1 MASTLTAQTLTVT
14 ISESLVLNSQPINS
28 ENQIT
33 IPSIGQVDKRIVSI
47 PTASEV
53 TVLNFG
59 TAVAAG
65 TVIRANVKYI
75 RITNKDTTNF
85 VRIRVKKTGADTFD
99 IKLDAGQSFML
110 SNAKESVAAT
120 AGAFS
125 AFVDADSINAQAD
138 TAAVDVEMFVASI
151 N

>member
-47 PTASEV
+47 PFSSEV
-53 TVLNFG
+53 TILNFG

-75 RITNKDTTNF
+75 RITNKDATNY
-85 VRIRVKKTGADTFD
+85 VRIRVKKTGAETFD
-99 IKLDAGQSFML
+99 VKVDAGQSFIM
-110 SNAKESVAAT
+110 SNAKEYVSAT

-138 TAAVDVEMFVASI
+138 TAAVDVELFVASI

>member
-1 MASTLTAQTLTVT
+1 MASTLTAQTLTIT

-28 ENQIT
+28 ENQIN
-33 IPSIGQVDKRIVSI
+33 IASIGQVDKRIVNI
-47 PTASEV
+47 PNASEV
-53 TVLNFG
+53 TLLAFG
-59 TAVAAG
+59 TTVAAG

-75 RITNKDTTNF
+75 RITNKDSTNF

-99 IKLDAGQSFML
+99 IRLDAGQSFML
-110 SNAKESVAAT
+110 CNAKESVAA
-120 AGAFS
+120 AAAAFS

-138 TAAVDVEMFVASI
+138 TASVDIEIFVASI

>member
-1 MASTLTAQTLTVT
+1 MASTLTAQTLTIT

-28 ENQIT
+28 ENQIN
-33 IPSIGQVDKRIVSI
+33 IASIGQVDKRIVNI

-53 TVLNFG
+53 TVLAFG

-65 TVIRANVKYI
+65 TVIRSNVKYI
-75 RITNKDTTNF
+75 RITNKDAVNF
-85 VRIRVKKTGADTFD
+85 VRLRVKKTGADTFD
-99 IKLDAGQSFML
+99 IRLDAGQSFIL
-110 SNAKESVAAT
+110 SNAKESVSAT
-120 AGAFS
+120 AAAFS

-138 TAAVDVEMFVASI
+138 TGSVDIELFVASI

>member
-28 ENQIT
+28 ENQLT
-33 IPSIGQVDKRIVSI
+33 IASIGQVDKRIVNI
-47 PTASEV
+47 PIATEV
-53 TVLNFG
+53 TVLAFG

-75 RITNKDTTNF
+75 RITNKDATNF
-85 VRIRVKKTGADTFD
+85 VRIRVKKTGAETFD
-99 IKLDAGQSFML
+99 IKINAGQSFIL
-110 SNAKESVAAT
+110 SNASESVSAT
-120 AGAFS
+120 AAAFS

-138 TAAVDVEMFVASI
+138 TAAVDIEMFVASI

>member
-14 ISESLVLNSQPINS
+14 ISESINLNNQPINS
-28 ENQIT
+28 ENQLT
-33 IPSIGQVDKRIVSI
+33 IASIGQIDKRIVNI

-53 TVLNFG
+53 TVLAFG

-75 RITNKDTTNF
+75 RITNKDGVNF
-85 VRIRVKKTGADTFD
+85 VRIRVKKSGADTFD
-99 IKLDAGQSFML
+99 IKLDAGQSFIL

-120 AGAFS
+120 AGSFS

>member
-1 MASTLTAQTLTVT
+1 MASTITAQTLTIT
-14 ISESLVLNSQPINS
+14 ISEAINLNNQPINS
-28 ENQIT
+28 ENQLT
-33 IPSIGQVDKRIVSI
+33 IASIGQVDKRIVNI

-75 RITNKDTTNF
+75 RITNKDATNY

-99 IKLDAGQSFML
+99 VKVDAGQSFIM
-110 SNAKESVAAT
+110 SNGSESVSAT

-125 AFVDADSINAQAD
+125 AFVDADSINAQAN
-138 TAAVDVEMFVASI
+138 TAAVDIELFVASI

>member
-1 MASTLTAQTLTVT
+1 MASTITAQSLTVT
-14 ISESLVLNSQPINS
+14 ISESINLNNQPINS
-28 ENQIT
+28 ENQLVIA
-33 IPSIGQVDKRIVSI
+33 SIGQVDKRIVSVPI
-47 PTASEV
+47 ASEV
-53 TVLNFG
+53 TILAFG

-65 TVIRANVKYI
+65 TVVRANVKYI
-75 RITNKDTTNF
+75 RITNKDATNF
-85 VRIRVKKTGADTFD
+85 VRIRVKKTGSETFD
-99 IKLDAGQSFML
+99 VKVDAGQSFIL

-138 TAAVDVEMFVASI
+138 TAAVDIEMFVASI

>member
-14 ISESLVLNSQPINS
+14 ISEQIVLNGQPINS
-28 ENQIT
+28 ENQLT
-33 IPSIGQVDKRIVSI
+33 IASIGQVDKRIVSI
-47 PTASEV
+47 PFASEV

-65 TVIRANVKYI
+65 TVVRANVKYI
-75 RITNKDTTNF
+75 RVTNKDATNF
-85 VRIRVKKTGADTFD
+85 VRIRVKKTGAETFD
-99 IKLDAGQSFML
+99 IKLNAGQSFIL
-110 SNAKESVAAT
+110 SNASESVSAT

-125 AFVDADSINAQAD
+125 AFVDADSINCQAD
-138 TAAVDVEMFVASI
+138 TANVDIELFVASI

>member
-1 MASTLTAQTLTVT
+1 MASTLTASNLTVT
-14 ISESLVLNSQPINS
+14 ISEAINLNNQAINS
-28 ENQIT
+28 ENQIV
-33 IPSIGQVDKRIVSI
+33 IASIGQIDKRIVNI

-53 TVLNFG
+53 TVLAFG

-75 RITNKDTTNF
+75 RITNKDATNF
-85 VRIRVKKTGADTFD
+85 VRIRVKKSGADTFD
-99 IKLDAGQSFML
+99 VKVDAGQSFIL
-110 SNAKESVAAT
+110 SNAKESVSAS

-125 AFVDADSINAQAD
+125 AFVDADSISAQAD

>member
-1 MASTLTAQTLTVT
+1 MASTISAQTLTVT
-14 ISESLVLNSQPINS
+14 ISESLNLNNQPINS
-28 ENQIT
+28 ENQLT
-33 IPSIGQVDKRIVSI
+33 RASIGQVDKRIVNI

-53 TVLNFG
+53 TVVAFG

-75 RITNKDTTNF
+75 RITNKDATNY
-85 VRIRVKKTGADTFD
+85 VRIRVKKTGAETFD
-99 IKLDAGQSFML
+99 VKVDAGQSFIL
-110 SNAKESVAAT
+110 SNASESVSAT

-125 AFVDADSINAQAD
+125 AFVDADSINAQAN
-138 TAAVDVEMFVASI
+138 TAAVDIELFVASI

>member
-14 ISESLVLNSQPINS
+14 ISESLVLNNQPINS

-33 IPSIGQVDKRIVSI
+33 ISSIGQVDKRIVSI

-53 TVLNFG
+53 TVLAFG

-75 RITNKDTTNF
+75 RITNKDAVNF
-85 VRIRVKKTGADTFD
+85 VRIRVTKTSGATFD
-99 IKLDAGQSFML
+99 VKVDAGQSFML
-110 SNAKESVAAT
+110 SNAKESISASAV
-120 AGAFS
+120 AFS
-125 AFVDADSINAQAD
+125 AFADADSINAQAD
-138 TAAVDVEMFVASI
+138 TAAVDIELFVASI

>member
-1 MASTLTAQTLTVT
+1 MASTITAQTLTVT
-14 ISESLVLNSQPINS
+14 ISEQIVLNNQPINS
-28 ENQIT
+28 ENQLT
-33 IPSIGQVDKRIVSI
+33 IPSIGQIDKRIVSI

-65 TVIRANVKYI
+65 TVVRANVKYI
-75 RITNKDTTNF
+75 RITNKDSTNY

-99 IKLDAGQSFML
+99 VKVDAGQSFIM
-110 SNAKESVAAT
+110 SNASESVSAT
-120 AGAFS
+120 AASFS
-125 AFVDADSINAQAD
+125 AFVDADSINAQAN
-138 TAAVDVEMFVASI
+138 TAAVDIEIFVASI

>member
-1 MASTLTAQTLTVT
+1 MASTISTQNLTVT
-14 ISESLVLNSQPINS
+14 ISEAINLNGQPINS
-28 ENQIT
+28 ENQLV

-65 TVIRANVKYI
+65 QVVRNNVKYI
-75 RITNKDTTNF
+75 RLTNKDAVNY
-85 VRIRVKKTGADTFD
+85 VRVRVTKTSGVTFD
-99 IKLDAGQSFML
+99 VQVNAGQSFIM
-110 SNAKESVAAT
+110 SNAKLSVSETAA
-120 AGAFS
+120 AFS
-125 AFVDADSINAQAD
+125 SFADADSINCQAN
-138 TAAVDVEMFVASI
+138 TASVDIELFVASI

>member
-1 MASTLTAQTLTVT
+1 MASTITAQTLTVT
-14 ISESLVLNSQPINS
+14 ISEQIILNNQPINS
-28 ENQIT
+28 ENQLV

-47 PTASEV
+47 PIATEV
-53 TVLNFG
+53 TVLAFG

-75 RITNKDTTNF
+75 RITNKDATNF
-85 VRIRVKKTGADTFD
+85 VRIRVKKAGAETFD
-99 IKLDAGQSFML
+99 VKVDAGQSFIL
-110 SNAKESVAAT
+110 SNAKESVSAT

-138 TAAVDVEMFVASI
+138 TGAVDIELFVASI